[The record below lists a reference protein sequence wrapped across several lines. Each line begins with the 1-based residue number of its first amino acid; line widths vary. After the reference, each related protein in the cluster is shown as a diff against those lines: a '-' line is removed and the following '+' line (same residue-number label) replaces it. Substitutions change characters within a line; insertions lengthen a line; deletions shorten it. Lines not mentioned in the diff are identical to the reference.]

1 MRRFLTVI
9 LLITIWFSFV
19 PAASAAQISNLVPCN
34 KSPAFLERMKNAP
47 NTYYFKKPNQA
58 YAEYLIC
65 GEEGLPHLPLSLN
78 RAVDIAIP
86 FGIFFYFAGFVGWSG
101 RAYLQSANKSKNP
114 EMMEIFIDL
123 PLAIQSFVKGL
134 LWPLLAFQELVTGQL
149 TARDNEIP
157 VSPR

>member
-1 MRRFLTVI
+1 MRRFLAVI

-19 PAASAAQISNLVPCN
+19 PTASAVQTSYLVPCK
-34 KSPAFLERMKNAP
+34 KSPAFLERMKNARD
-47 NTYYFKKPNQA
+47 TYYFEKPNKA
-58 YAEYLIC
+58 YAEYLVC
-65 GEEGLPHLPLSLN
+65 GEEGLPHLPISVE

-101 RAYLQSANKSKNP
+101 RAYLQAANKSKTP
-114 EMMEIFIDL
+114 ELMEIFIDI
-123 PLAIQSFVKGL
+123 PLAIQSFFKGL